1 MKITFH
7 RQETWYS
14 CLPACLRM
22 VLSGFGVEIS
32 EGQLREDCDTT
43 FLGTDAL
50 IAVDAARRLGFE
62 HSDKQTLNYEEL
74 RTCVETGLRPI
85 VFVSALPIDAVPDIH
100 AVVVIDATDDH
111 VQILD
116 PSQGERQLPRSVFN
130 SAWEMAYNLTIR
142 IQR

>member
-1 MKITFH
+1 MSMKMPFH
-7 RQETWYS
+7 TQETSYS
-14 CLPACLRM
+14 CLPACLRL
-22 VLSGFGVEIS
+22 VLSAFGVEIS

-50 IAVDAARRLGFE
+50 SGVDAARRLGLE

-74 RTCVETGLRPI
+74 RTCVAAGLFPI

-100 AVVVIDATDDH
+100 AVVVIDVTDDH

-116 PSQGERQLPRSVFN
+116 PLRESGSYP
-130 SAWEMAYNLTIR
+130 A
-142 IQR
+142 